1 MFLSGAW
8 VRDHGAPIIT
18 PFKKERI
25 DCSAYTMRIGGEAYI
40 SPEDGRTNVSHIL
53 QLNHR
58 EPITIPPGQFAFL
71 ITREFIYLP
80 HDLFALI
87 NIKSGL
93 KVQGL
98 VNVSG
103 FHVDPGYKGNLV
115 FAVFN
120 AGPKTIL
127 LREGDDAFL
136 IWFAR
141 LEQPSE
147 EYARKKKGFTCISS
161 ELASNIP
168 RESASLNSLN
178 KRIDKLNT
186 TLTYMKWG
194 LGAAATIALGAAGK
208 LLADWLSHG
217 WKG

>member
-8 VRDHGAPIIT
+8 IADNAGSIIR
-18 PFKKERI
+18 PFHEGQI
-25 DCSAYTMRIGGEAYI
+25 DCSAYTMRIGHEAYI
-40 SPEDGRTNVSHIL
+40 SPEDGHSNVAPII
-53 QLNHR
+53 QLNHKQ
-58 EPITIPPGQFAFL
+58 PISIPPGQFAFL
-71 ITREFIYLP
+71 MTRERVEIPY
-80 HDLFALI
+80 DLFALI

-127 LREGDDAFL
+127 LREDDDAFL

-141 LEQPSE
+141 LEQATE
-147 EYARKKKGFTCISS
+147 EYSRKKAGYNAITST
-161 ELASNIP
+161 LASNIP

-178 KRIDKLNT
+178 KRIDAISTKLSYI
-186 TLTYMKWG
+186 TLG
-194 LGAAATIALGAAGK
+194 LSTLAAIVVGAAGSLIAEA
-208 LLADWLSHG
+208 LLDF